1 MPVTARYTWRCRDC
15 QAEAAL
21 AVPGVAVY
29 FITGAVEGGSM
40 QENGYVLLGSRGLVT
55 VGGTDRVTF
64 LQGLISNDIRR
75 VAPDRAIW
83 AALLTPQGKYLHDF
97 FISEIDGI
105 FFLDCERERLMD
117 LGQRLSRYK
126 LRAKID
132 LGIAQGHIVAV
143 LPGKAALGRAGLP
156 AEPGAARAV
165 SGGVLY
171 VDPRLAEAGGRA
183 VLPKAGGEAALREL
197 GFVPG
202 DFIDYERLRLAC
214 GLPDGSRDLVVEK
227 AILLESNFDEL
238 HGVDWN
244 KGCYMGQE
252 LTARTKYRGL
262 VKKRLL
268 PVDIAGAAPPP
279 GTQVLLDGKD
289 AGEMRSAADGKGLA
303 LLRLEQLERA
313 MRGDGVLK
321 AGDATLTAR
330 KPDWAAF

>member
-1 MPVTARYTWRCRDC
+1 MAD
-15 QAEAAL
+15 
-21 AVPGVAVY
+21 
-29 FITGAVEGGSM
+29 
-40 QENGYVLLGSRGLVT
+40 NGYVLLGSRGLVT
-55 VGGTDRVTF
+55 VGGADRVAF

-75 VAPDRAIW
+75 VGPDRAIW

-97 FISEIDGI
+97 FICEIGGA
-105 FFLDCERERLMD
+105 FLLDCERERMMD

-132 LGIAQGHIVAV
+132 LGIAQDFVVAV
-143 LPGKAALGRAGLP
+143 LPGKGALGRACLA
-156 AEPGAARAV
+156 AEPGIARAV
-165 SGGVLY
+165 AGGMLY
-171 VDPRLAEAGGRA
+171 VDPRLAEAGARA
-183 VLPKAGGEAALREL
+183 MLPKANGEAALREL

-202 DFIDYERLRLAC
+202 NPADYERLRLEC

-268 PVDIAGAAPPP
+268 PVEIAGAAPPA
-279 GTQVLLDGKD
+279 GTPVLLGDKD

-313 MRGDGVLK
+313 LK
-321 AGDATLTAR
+321 GEGTLTAGDAVLTPH

>member
-1 MPVTARYTWRCRDC
+1 
-15 QAEAAL
+15 
-21 AVPGVAVY
+21 
-29 FITGAVEGGSM
+29 M
-40 QENGYVLLGSRGLVT
+40 QESGYVLLGARGLVT
-55 VGGTDRVTF
+55 VGGPDRATF
-64 LQGLISNDIRR
+64 LQGLISNDIQR

-97 FISEIDGI
+97 FVSEIDGV
-105 FFLDCERERLMD
+105 FYLDCERDRLMD

-132 LGIAQGHIVAV
+132 LGIAEGHIVAA
-143 LPGKAALGRAGLP
+143 LPGKAALGRAGLA
-156 AEPGAARAV
+156 AEPGAARALT
-165 SGGVLY
+165 GGVIY
-171 VDPRLAEAGGRA
+171 VDPRLAEAGARA
-183 VLPKAGGEAALREL
+183 VLPKTGGEAMLQAL

-202 DFIDYERLRLAC
+202 EFRDYERLRLEC

-268 PVDIAGAAPPP
+268 PVDIAGDAPPP
-279 GTQVLLDGKD
+279 GTQVLLGEKD
-289 AGEMRSAADGKGLA
+289 AGELRSALDGKGLA
-303 LLRLEQLERA
+303 LLRLEQLERVLQ
-313 MRGDGVLK
+313 GDGVLK
-321 AGDATLTAR
+321 AGDATLTPH